1 MAEETQ
7 NNAGSGTAVVAQ
19 SSISKDLAAPID
31 LDPTRSFKRDA
42 LARWHDHVDFSSSR
56 GLKMAK
62 MVLLIVFGLGGLWAA
77 FVPLGGAVIAI
88 GRVAA
93 ENQNRIVQHLEGGI
107 LAEVLVHEGERV
119 DAGQVLARLDASQ
132 VGPQIDNLRLQ
143 RAITKV
149 QLARRR
155 AEIAG
160 ADQITLPEFEPE
172 LAGNERLQET
182 IESQTSEFVAL
193 NNLTKSQI
201 EILDNK
207 ISSLEDDISGQQSVI
222 EARAKQ
228 EELLALE
235 LRDFKDLLEKG
246 LIQRTRV
253 FSTERE
259 LSIVRANLNIAK
271 LQIEKSESEIISTQA
286 QKGQVRLERI
296 KQAEDLSIQLQKE
309 MNKLDSDIARLTD
322 VVERTLIRS
331 PSAGTVFRIAKKTIG
346 AVVSSGEALMEI
358 VPVLEDFRVEARV
371 AIRDIEEV
379 YVGQDVEMRLLSVKS
394 RSDPPLTGKIT
405 YVSADAVV
413 TEQNPEGNY
422 IAYISVDEGQE
433 TSSVMPGNVATV
445 FLKTEPKTFLEILV
459 LPISRFTERAFK
471 G

>member
-1 MAEETQ
+1 MRDRVRSIILALGNRTYLPTWI
-7 NNAGSGTAVVAQ
+7 ALFVVGV
-19 SSISKDLAAPID
+19 S
-31 LDPTRSFKRDA
+31 
-42 LARWHDHVDFSSSR
+42 
-56 GLKMAK
+56 
-62 MVLLIVFGLGGLWAA
+62 LIF
-77 FVPLGGAVIAI
+77 
-88 GRVAA
+88 A

-228 EELLALE
+228 EELLA
-235 LRDFKDLLEKG
+235 K
-246 LIQRTRV
+246 
-253 FSTERE
+253 
-259 LSIVRANLNIAK
+259 
-271 LQIEKSESEIISTQA
+271 
-286 QKGQVRLERI
+286 
-296 KQAEDLSIQLQKE
+296 
-309 MNKLDSDIARLTD
+309 
-322 VVERTLIRS
+322 
-331 PSAGTVFRIAKKTIG
+331 
-346 AVVSSGEALMEI
+346 
-358 VPVLEDFRVEARV
+358 
-371 AIRDIEEV
+371 
-379 YVGQDVEMRLLSVKS
+379 
-394 RSDPPLTGKIT
+394 
-405 YVSADAVV
+405 
-413 TEQNPEGNY
+413 
-422 IAYISVDEGQE
+422 
-433 TSSVMPGNVATV
+433 NVAV
-445 FLKTEPKTFLEILV
+445 YKDAMQ
-459 LPISRFTERAFK
+459 RA
-471 G
+471 GIQHL